1 MKKFGERN
9 GQCNMK
15 RYFNII
21 KTVYT
26 RKGRYTQVTTYEN
39 PVELIIDP
47 ILETYSIGNSFKYNF
62 KEDTDITFITEDNSI
77 IKYRDNKLTIITEK
91 ILR

>member
-15 RYFNII
+15 KYFNITKI
-21 KTVYT
+21 VHTH
-26 RKGRYTQVTTYEN
+26 KGHFVQMVKYEN

-47 ILETYSIGNSFKYNF
+47 KNKTFRVDNSWEFNLRDD
-62 KEDTDITFITEDNSI
+62 EITFITEDNSI
-77 IKYRDNKLTIITEK
+77 IKYSYNKLTIVSEK